1 MIVLLAVA
9 ALLGLLASRL
19 PVALALLAAGLLGV
33 LLLQGSGVA
42 ASVLGRVPFD
52 TPAKYVLII
61 IPMFITMGVFA
72 KRGTVAEDGF
82 MLAAR
87 LLRRFPGGLAI
98 ATVLGC
104 AGFAAISGS
113 SVATVATLGPVA
125 TREMRA
131 HGYETSVAA
140 GVVGAAGTL
149 GVLIPPSIVLVIYGI
164 LTRESIGML
173 LIAGILPGLL
183 SAALYGVALAVRAV
197 RSPSVMGR
205 SVVTVG
211 SGGSGGSGGTV
222 EEFTQTRLPV
232 VSLLKIIVLFL
243 IVVGGI
249 YSGLLSATEAAS
261 VAAAVALLFYFGD
274 LRHQPWRSRLR
285 ELASGLG
292 EATRLTSMAFALLI
306 GAGVF
311 TYFLVAARVP
321 TSFAAW
327 VAGLEV
333 APMVI
338 VALLLLAFVP
348 LGMFL
353 DPLSTMLIAVPL
365 AYPVVSTL
373 GYDGIWFGIL
383 VVKMIEIGL
392 ITPPFGINAYVVAGS
407 VPDVSVEQAFRGILW
422 FLPID
427 IATVVLIFFVPSI
440 VTWLPAVM
448 AGS

>member
-42 ASVLGRVPFD
+42 ASVIGRVPFD

-131 HGYETSVAA
+131 HGYDTSVAA

-197 RSPSVMGR
+197 RSPSLMGR
-205 SVVTVG
+205 SVVTAG
-211 SGGSGGSGGTV
+211 TGGTGGTVV

-274 LRHQPWRSRLR
+274 LRHQPWRSRMR

-292 EATRLTSMAFALLI
+292 EATHLTSMAFALLI

-327 VAGLEV
+327 VAGLDV

-373 GYDGIWFGIL
+373 DYDGIWFGIL

-422 FLPID
+422 FLPLD

-448 AGS
+448 TGS

>member
-1 MIVLLAVA
+1 MDPMVIVLLAVA
-9 ALLGLLASRL
+9 VLLGLLASRL

-61 IPMFITMGVFA
+61 IPMFITMGIFA
-72 KRGTVAEDGF
+72 QRGTIAEDGF

-87 LLRRFPGGLAI
+87 LTRRFPGGLAI

-164 LTRESIGML
+164 LTGESIGML

-183 SAALYGVALAVRAV
+183 SAALYGIALAVRAV
-197 RSPSVMGR
+197 RAPSLMGR
-205 SVVTVG
+205 T
-211 SGGSGGSGGTV
+211 GGTVV
-222 EEFTQTRLPV
+222 EEFTQARLPV
-232 VSLLKIIVLFL
+232 VSLVKIIVLFL

-249 YSGLLSATEAAS
+249 YSGLLNATEAAS

-285 ELASGLG
+285 ELAGGLG
-292 EATRLTSMAFALLI
+292 DATRLTSMAFALLI
-306 GAGVF
+306 GASVF

-321 TSFAAW
+321 TSFATW
-327 VAGLEV
+327 VAGLDL
-333 APMVI
+333 APMLI

-365 AYPVVSTL
+365 AYPVVSEL

-407 VPDVSVEQAFRGILW
+407 VPDVSVEQAFRGVLW